1 MSETNGSPDTS
12 ARKSQE
18 QWPHSQASWPA
29 FAQERTASWH
39 DAAPATQVHPKSEM
53 ETENRD
59 EIRTVPEPKE
69 KVRRARQ
76 SMPDSKAHGKIR
88 QNHPFRIIGT
98 IRPA

>member
-29 FAQERTASWH
+29 FAQERTAGWH
-39 DAAPATQVHPKSEM
+39 DAAPATQVHLKSGM
-53 ETENRD
+53 ETGNHD
-59 EIRTVPEPKE
+59 EIRIIAESKE

-88 QNHPFRIIGT
+88 QKHPLRIIGR

>member
-18 QWPHSQASWPA
+18 QWPHSQASRPA
-29 FAQERTASWH
+29 FAQERIAGWH
-39 DAAPATQVHPKSEM
+39 DAAPATQVHQKSGM
-53 ETENRD
+53 ETENRGKIKTAA
-59 EIRTVPEPKE
+59 ESKE
-69 KVRRARQ
+69 KIRRARQ

-88 QNHPFRIIGT
+88 QNHPLRIIGK